1 MTTLKDALDDIP
13 QFLRRPAD
21 PTASSPLMA
30 APEACVRR
38 APHLP
43 HGSPIHQGRA
53 PVVPPFAEAPARVPL
68 AQPIGAEAQAAPER
82 SVNVIALAPR
92 SDGAEAAPVIPEP
105 ITMRAEIEA
114 AAGDW
119 PQGEEDHSDVAFQVT
134 LPRSV
139 IRQIRLCAASEG
151 TTHRAIVLR
160 AFRAAGLDVP
170 EGADVDRRAMA
181 ARRRQQA

>member
-1 MTTLKDALDDIP
+1 MTTLQDALDDIP

-21 PTASSPLMA
+21 PAASSPLIA
-30 APEACVRR
+30 VSGARVRR

-53 PVVPPFAEAPARVPL
+53 PVIPPF
-68 AQPIGAEAQAAPER
+68 AEAQAAPER

-92 SDGAEAAPVIPEP
+92 SDGAEAVSVIPEP

-170 EGADVDRRAMA
+170 EGADVDRRAIA